1 MTKEGAVRS
10 RKLKKKI
17 WAKLPLLCLQ
27 GEGISLILGAL
38 GTWNCY
44 WNVKRKLKGNHSENF
59 KIKLFSDLVLEMRYL
74 YINIILS
81 ELAI

>member
-1 MTKEGAVRS
+1 MFAEHS
-10 RKLKKKI
+10 FNL
-17 WAKLPLLCLQ
+17 
-27 GEGISLILGAL
+27 S
-38 GTWNCY
+38 Y
-44 WNVKRKLKGNHSENF
+44 WNVKRELKGNHSRNF